1 MCIILPTSP
10 PTPLAINTY
19 YTLIHH
25 CNRHSKCPCLPP
37 GHTSSIPLFSVV
49 PPTHRVMCL
58 QSCCSPPAHHFNAAA
73 PPPVNAG
80 VRKQCR
86 LLGKS
91 AHKAFVKVRQHAL
104 APPRVLPPPQPP
116 ARPVPRHRRS
126 TPSSHGYSGAGT
138 AAAKRKRWRNSYA
151 ISGVAAFEAP
161 SPSPCT
167 RCWRPVN
174 PWRSASA
181 PHSIGLPPAAHPTT

>member
-1 MCIILPTSP
+1 VCIILPTSP

-91 AHKAFVKVRQHAL
+91 AHQAFVKVRQHAL
-104 APPRVLPPPQPP
+104 APPRVLPSPQPP
-116 ARPVPRHRRS
+116 ARPVPRHRDAVLQ
-126 TPSSHGYSGAGT
+126 SHTAIQVLAQQRQSENAGEIVMQ
-138 AAAKRKRWRNSYA
+138 SL
-151 ISGVAAFEAP
+151 
-161 SPSPCT
+161 
-167 RCWRPVN
+167 
-174 PWRSASA
+174 ASHHSKHLH
-181 PHSIGLPPAAHPTT
+181 PHLAPAAGGQ